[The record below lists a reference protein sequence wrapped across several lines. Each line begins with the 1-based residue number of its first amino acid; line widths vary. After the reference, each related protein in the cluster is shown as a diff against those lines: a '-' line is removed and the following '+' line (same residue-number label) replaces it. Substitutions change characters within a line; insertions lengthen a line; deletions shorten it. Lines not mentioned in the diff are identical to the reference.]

1 MTLVAEELSVRV
13 SGIEL
18 LHAVSLTVTCGE
30 VLAVVGPNGAG
41 KSTLLRSLAG
51 DLGPSGGRVTMLGR
65 PLKAW
70 SLQERARCR
79 AVLDHDTTLAFPYL
93 VDEVVLMGRTPHH
106 GGRESASDRAIVAAV
121 LATVGCGHLADRTY
135 ATLSGGER
143 QRVQLA
149 RVLAQIWA
157 PSSDGSGATTAAP
170 AAPAAPRFLL
180 LDEPTSNLDLAYQH
194 AALATVRAVS
204 RLGVGVLVV
213 LHDLNLA
220 AEYADRIALLKEGRV
235 VGLGVPDEVLRP
247 ELLEDVFDIPV
258 LVLPH
263 PSLPRPLVVPDPARM
278 GLSGGG

>member
-1 MTLVAEELSVRV
+1 MTLAAEELSVRV
-13 SGIEL
+13 GGTEL
-18 LHAVSLTVTCGE
+18 LHGVSLAVTRGE

-51 DLGPSGGRVTMLGR
+51 DLGPSSGRVTMLRR

-70 SLQERARCR
+70 TLQERARCR
-79 AVLDHDTTLAFPYL
+79 AVLDQDTTLAFPYL
-93 VDEVVLMGRTPHH
+93 VDEVVLMGRMPHH
-106 GGRESASDRAIVAAV
+106 GGRESASDRAIVAEV
-121 LATVGCGHLADRTY
+121 LATVGCGQLADRTY
-135 ATLSGGER
+135 STLSGGER

-157 PSSDGSGATTAAP
+157 PGADGGDAV
-170 AAPAAPRFLL
+170 APRFLL

-220 AEYADRIALLKEGRV
+220 AEYADRIALLKDGRV
-235 VGLGVPDEVLRP
+235 VGLGAPDEVLRP
-247 ELLEDVFDIPV
+247 SLLEDVFDIPV
-258 LVLPH
+258 LVVPH

-278 GLSGGG
+278 QRPSGR